1 MLSWLVLEVLGAFAV
16 GCCWAAAGVAEE
28 GLWLLLRLRALAGSE
43 TVAVTG
49 AGPVELG
56 LAESIA
62 GIVTCED
69 DKR

>member
-16 GCCWAAAGVAEE
+16 GCCGAAAGVADE
-28 GLWLLLRLRALAGSE
+28 GLWLRLRALAGSE
-43 TVAVTG
+43 AVAITG

-56 LAESIA
+56 LAESIE

-69 DKR
+69 VGR

>member
-1 MLSWLVLEVLGAFAV
+1 MLSWLVFEVFGSLAV
-16 GCCWAAAGVAEE
+16 GCCGAAAGVAEE
-28 GLWLLLRLRALAGSE
+28 GLWLRLRLRALAGSE
-43 TVAVTG
+43 AVAITG

-69 DKR
+69 GER

>member
-1 MLSWLVLEVLGAFAV
+1 MQSWFEVEVLGAFAV
-16 GCCWAAAGVAEE
+16 GCCWAVAGVAEE

-43 TVAVTG
+43 AVAITG

-62 GIVTCED
+62 GIVTYED